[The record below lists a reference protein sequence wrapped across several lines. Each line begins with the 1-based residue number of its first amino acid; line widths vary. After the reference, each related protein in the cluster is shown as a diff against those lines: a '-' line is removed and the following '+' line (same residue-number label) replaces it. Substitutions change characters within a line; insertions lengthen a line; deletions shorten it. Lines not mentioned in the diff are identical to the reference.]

1 MALYPPTLGKIFLTA
16 PILESIG
23 VNKENVSINPLLELL
38 RLAKDKREICCRL
51 VAYHITDE
59 KSDLLDTKYINGL
72 SKTIDEC
79 FNDEDLATIVIA
91 ILKDTSVD
99 EITKG
104 TGIDKEAEDMK
115 RVNAAKTSKNTFVF
129 GGKTIWGSLIDAAC
143 ERYKWTL
150 DYVLW
155 GISYDNLTLLLKDKV
170 TSIYL
175 TDEERK
181 RVHIP
186 DRSGG
191 TVNGDDK
198 EAVLRMI
205 RESELHPS

>member
-72 SKTIDEC
+72 SKAIDEC